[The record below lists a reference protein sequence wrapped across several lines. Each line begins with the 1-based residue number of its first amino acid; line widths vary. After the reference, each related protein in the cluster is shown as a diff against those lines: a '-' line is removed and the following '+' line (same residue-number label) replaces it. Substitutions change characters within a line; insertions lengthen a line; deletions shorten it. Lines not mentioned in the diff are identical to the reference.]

1 MAQAENV
8 FGPAVVTPRGK
19 LFFFDFDTPNTQAKH
34 PKNRFPSDAFDVTL
48 GFPSSTD
55 LTEIRNACESV
66 AKQAFQTTDGVDL
79 PFANGDEKSMDSMAG
94 HIVVRAKCRK
104 RPGLVDG
111 KKARITENECDA
123 GMWARIQVTPMSYT
137 SGKSKGVTL
146 ILKNAQVLTDTP
158 YDSLSGGASA
168 ESVFEAVD
176 EASGDSMP
184 F

>member
-1 MAQAENV
+1 MAQADNI

-48 GFPSSTD
+48 GFPKDTD
-55 LTEIRNACESV
+55 LSELKKVCESV
-66 AKQAFQTTDGVDL
+66 ANQAFQTLDGIDL
-79 PFANGDEKSMDSMAG
+79 PFANGDEKSMDSMTG
-94 HIVVRAKCRK
+94 YIVIRAKCKK

-111 KKARITENECDA
+111 KKARITEGGCDA

-168 ESVFEAVD
+168 ENVFEAVD
-176 EASGDSMP
+176 EDDAKSMP